1 MIVVNLFGGPGVGK
15 STGAAYIFSKL
26 KLRGINAELVTEF
39 AKEKTWENNKEALS
53 NQEYIF
59 GQQSYKISLLKDK
72 VDVVV
77 TDSPLLLSI
86 IYNKSS
92 SLDDSFTQTVLNVFN
107 SYKNM
112 NYLIKRI
119 KPYQPA
125 GRNQTEEESNKIST
139 TIEQLLKDHSIPYS
153 SKEGTIEGY
162 DMIIADILTAYAEST
177 KTKNNKINVIALY
190 GKSGSGKDY
199 FKNLLLSEEN
209 FSYYSEEDKLSK
221 TIDLKD
227 KFHNVISCTT
237 RPQRAGEKNG
247 ETYFFLN
254 NDDFVN
260 KIASGEMVEATVFNN
275 WGYGTL
281 LDSFDRNKL
290 NIGIFNIEAI
300 ECLMQDNRF
309 NVYPVLVEAADRVLL
324 ERALKRENNP
334 KCEEICRRFLA
345 DKKDFARAEI
355 EPVATVK
362 TDDNIDYT
370 TAFLAWAVLNNLI

>member
-26 KLRGINAELVTEF
+26 KLRGLNVELVTEF

-59 GQQSYKISLLKDK
+59 GQQSYKISILKDK
-72 VDVVV
+72 VDVVI

-92 SLDDSFTQTVLNVFN
+92 SLDDSFTQTILNVFN

-112 NYLIKRI
+112 NYLIERA
-119 KPYQPA
+119 KPYQFA

-139 TIEQLLKDHSIPYS
+139 IVEQFLKNHDIPYS
-153 SKEGTIEGY
+153 SKKGTIEGY

-177 KTKNNKINVIALY
+177 KPKNNKINVITLY
-190 GKSGSGKDY
+190 GKSGSGKNY

-227 KFHNVISCTT
+227 KFHNVIGCTT

-260 KIASGEMVEATVFNN
+260 KIASGEMVEATVFNQ

-324 ERALKRENNP
+324 ERALNRENNP

-355 EPVATVK
+355 EPVITVK
-362 TDDNIDYT
+362 TDHNIDYT